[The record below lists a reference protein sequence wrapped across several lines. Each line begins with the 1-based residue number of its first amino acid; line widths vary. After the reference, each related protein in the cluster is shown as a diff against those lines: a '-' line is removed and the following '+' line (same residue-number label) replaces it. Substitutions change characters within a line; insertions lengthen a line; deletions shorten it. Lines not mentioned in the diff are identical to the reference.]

1 MMQATVILSY
11 SHQKLSPKGQNMQ
24 TEYYKEYSNELGR
37 DMEFKVYGWAGVPV
51 LAVPCQNGRF
61 FEWEGFHMFD
71 DTLADY
77 LNDGRIRVFT
87 LDTIDSETVS
97 DVNGDPYWR
106 IRRYE
111 QWYNYICNEL
121 VPRIHEIMGN
131 GDRILTTG
139 FSMGAYHAANLF
151 FRRPDLFRGCIS
163 CSGIYDTYD
172 MYNGYMDDVVYRND
186 PCASLSMMPKDH
198 PYIDMYNHSDICIC
212 VGQGAWEGP
221 LLAGTRRLDPILR
234 SKGIRAWV
242 DYWGFDVNH
251 DWPWWRKQIRYFLDN
266 IL

>member
-1 MMQATVILSY
+1 
-11 SHQKLSPKGQNMQ
+11 MQ
-24 TEYYKEYSNELGR
+24 TEYYKDYSNELGR
-37 DMEFKVYGWAGVPV
+37 DMEIKVYGWAGVPV
-51 LAVPCQNGRF
+51 LALPCQNGRF

-87 LDTIDSETVS
+87 LDTIDAETVS

-121 VPRIHEIMGN
+121 VPKLHYLMGN
-131 GDRILTTG
+131 NDRILTTG
-139 FSMGAYHAANLF
+139 FSMGAYHAANFF

-198 PYIDMYNHSDICIC
+198 PYIEMYNNSDICIC

-234 SKGIRAWV
+234 SKGIKAWV

-251 DWPWWRKQIRYFLDN
+251 DWPWWRKQIRYFLDH

>member
-1 MMQATVILSY
+1 MNDY
-11 SHQKLSPKGQNMQ
+11 
-24 TEYYKEYSNELGR
+24 YYKDYSEILGREMEHAVFGDEGRVLVAFGPQNGHTYDFRNFGMIDTIAPWIEAGKLRVVCVDSIDEETWSNEG
-37 DMEFKVYGWAGVPV
+37 
-51 LAVPCQNGRF
+51 
-61 FEWEGFHMFD
+61 
-71 DTLADY
+71 
-77 LNDGRIRVFT
+77 
-87 LDTIDSETVS
+87 
-97 DVNGDPYWR
+97 GDPRWR
-106 IRRYE
+106 LE
-111 QWYNYICNEL
+111 QQERWFHYVTDEL
-121 VPRIHEIMGN
+121 MPKYLGEGERA
-131 GDRILTTG
+131 LTTG
-139 FSMGAYHAANLF
+139 CSMGATHAANFF

-198 PYIDMYNHSDICIC
+198 PYIEMYNNSDICIC

-234 SKGIRAWV
+234 SKGIKAWV

-251 DWPWWRKQIRYFLDN
+251 DWPWWRKQIRYFLDH